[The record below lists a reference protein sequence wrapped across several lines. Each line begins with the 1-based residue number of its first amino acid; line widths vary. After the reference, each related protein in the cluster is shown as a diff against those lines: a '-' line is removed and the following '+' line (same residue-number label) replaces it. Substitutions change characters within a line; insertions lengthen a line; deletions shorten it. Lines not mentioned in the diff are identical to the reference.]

1 MHRQISKRIVIYL
14 FIFILLTTLI
24 NNNLSKSKLLLINS
38 FEIIG
43 LNDLEKNQISQN
55 LNVLRNKNLFLLNK
69 KEIIEKFTS
78 YKSIEKFFIFKIYPS
93 KLKIEI
99 EKTNYLAITKKNDSY
114 FYVGSNGNLIETNKK
129 KENLPFVYG
138 NINVEEFLKLK
149 KIIDNSNF
157 DFYEI
162 KNLYYFK
169 SKRWDLETIDGIIIK
184 LPFENQKK
192 SIEII
197 LKLLIDNDFK
207 DIKII
212 DLRQNNQVILNG

>member
-1 MHRQISKRIVIYL
+1 MHRQISKKIIIYL

-24 NNNLSKSKLLLINS
+24 NNNLPRSKLLLIKS

-43 LNDLEKNQISQN
+43 LNDFEKNQISQN
-55 LNVLRNKNLFLLNK
+55 LNIFRNENLLLLNK
-69 KEIIEKFTS
+69 KEIFEKFTS
-78 YKSIEKFFIFKIYPS
+78 YKNIEKFFIFKIYPS
-93 KLKIEI
+93 KLKIKI
-99 EKTNYLAITKKNDSY
+99 EKTSYLAITKKNDLY
-114 FYVGSNGNLIETNKK
+114 FYVGSNGNLIETNEK

-157 DFYEI
+157 DFNEI
-162 KNLYYFK
+162 KKLYYFK
-169 SKRWDLETIDGIIIK
+169 SKRWDLETTDGVIIK

-192 SIEII
+192 SIEIV
-197 LKLLIDNDFK
+197 LKLLINDDLK

>member
-1 MHRQISKRIVIYL
+1 MHRQISKKIIIYL

-24 NNNLSKSKLLLINS
+24 NNNLSKTNFLLINS

-43 LNDLEKNQISQN
+43 LNDFEKNQISQN
-55 LNVLRNKNLFLLNK
+55 LNILRNENLLLLNK
-69 KEIIEKFTS
+69 KEIFEKFTS
-78 YKSIEKFFIFKIYPS
+78 YKNIEKFFIFKIYPS
-93 KLKIEI
+93 KLKIKI
-99 EKTNYLAITKKNDSY
+99 EKTSYLAITKKNDLY
-114 FYVGSNGNLIETNKK
+114 FYVGSNGNLIETNEK

-157 DFYEI
+157 DFNEI
-162 KNLYYFK
+162 KKLYYFK
-169 SKRWDLETIDGIIIK
+169 SKRWDLETADGVIIK

-192 SIEII
+192 SIEIV
-197 LKLLIDNDFK
+197 LKLLINDDLK

>member
-99 EKTNYLAITKKNDSY
+99 EKTN
-114 FYVGSNGNLIETNKK
+114 
-129 KENLPFVYG
+129 
-138 NINVEEFLKLK
+138 
-149 KIIDNSNF
+149 
-157 DFYEI
+157 
-162 KNLYYFK
+162 
-169 SKRWDLETIDGIIIK
+169 
-184 LPFENQKK
+184 
-192 SIEII
+192 
-197 LKLLIDNDFK
+197 
-207 DIKII
+207 
-212 DLRQNNQVILNG
+212 

>member
-1 MHRQISKRIVIYL
+1 MHRQISKKIIIYL

-24 NNNLSKSKLLLINS
+24 NNNLSKTNFLLINS

-43 LNDLEKNQISQN
+43 LNDFEKNQISQN
-55 LNVLRNKNLFLLNK
+55 LNILKNKNLFLLNK
-69 KEIIEKFTS
+69 KEIFEKFTS

-99 EKTNYLAITKKNDSY
+99 EKTSYLAITKKNNLY
-114 FYVGSNGNLIETNKK
+114 FYVGSNGNLIETNEK

-157 DFYEI
+157 DFNEI
-162 KNLYYFK
+162 KKLYYFK
-169 SKRWDLETIDGIIIK
+169 SKRWDLETADGVIIK

-192 SIEII
+192 SIEIV
-197 LKLLIDNDFK
+197 LKLLINDDLK

>member
-1 MHRQISKRIVIYL
+1 MHRQISKKIIIYL

-24 NNNLSKSKLLLINS
+24 NNNLPRSKLLLIKS

-43 LNDLEKNQISQN
+43 LNDFEKNQISQN
-55 LNVLRNKNLFLLNK
+55 LNILRNENLLLLNK
-69 KEIIEKFTS
+69 KEIFEKFTS
-78 YKSIEKFFIFKIYPS
+78 YKNIEKFFIFKIYPS
-93 KLKIEI
+93 KLKIKI
-99 EKTNYLAITKKNDSY
+99 EKTSYLAITKKNDLY
-114 FYVGSNGNLIETNKK
+114 FYVGSNGNLIETNEK

-157 DFYEI
+157 DFNEI
-162 KNLYYFK
+162 KKLYYFK
-169 SKRWDLETIDGIIIK
+169 SKRWDLETADGVIIK

-192 SIEII
+192 SIEIV
-197 LKLLIDNDFK
+197 LKLLINDDLK

>member
-43 LNDLEKNQISQN
+43 LNDLEKSQISQN
-55 LNVLRNKNLFLLNK
+55 LNILRNKNLFLLNK

>member
-43 LNDLEKNQISQN
+43 LNDLEKSQISQN
-55 LNVLRNKNLFLLNK
+55 LNILRNKNLFLLNK

-99 EKTNYLAITKKNDSY
+99 EKTNYLAITKKNDLY

>member
-99 EKTNYLAITKKNDSY
+99 EKTNYLAITKKNDLY

>member
-1 MHRQISKRIVIYL
+1 MHRQISKKIIIYL

-24 NNNLSKSKLLLINS
+24 NNNLSKTNFLLINS

-43 LNDLEKNQISQN
+43 LNDFEKNQISQN
-55 LNVLRNKNLFLLNK
+55 LNILKNKNLFLLNK
-69 KEIIEKFTS
+69 KEIFEKFTS

-99 EKTNYLAITKKNDSY
+99 EKTSYLAITKKKDSY
-114 FYVGSNGNLIETNKK
+114 FYVGSNGNLIETNDKK
-129 KENLPFVYG
+129 DNLPFLYG

-149 KIIDNSNF
+149 KIIDDSNF
-157 DFYEI
+157 DFDEI

-169 SKRWDLETIDGIIIK
+169 SKRWDLETVDGIIIK

-207 DIKII
+207 DIKVI
-212 DLRQNNQVILNG
+212 DLRQRNQVILNG